1 MWYINIYTLME
12 GENISAYYNIE
23 NKNIVFI
30 KIQYFLKIN
39 KKVLALCKIFA
50 YNSPCCGMI
59 AMKREVAAHS
69 WRVFRG
75 ANVKLGN

>member
-1 MWYINIYTLME
+1 ME
-12 GENISAYYNIE
+12 GENISAYYNIV

-39 KKVLALCKIFA
+39 KKILALCKIFA

>member
-1 MWYINIYTLME
+1 MWYINIYTIME

-59 AMKREVAAHS
+59 VMKREVAAHS

>member
-1 MWYINIYTLME
+1 MYDDVM
-12 GENISAYYNIE
+12 
-23 NKNIVFI
+23 NKNIVSI

-39 KKVLALCKIFA
+39 KKVLALYKIFT

>member
-1 MWYINIYTLME
+1 ME
-12 GENISAYYNIE
+12 GENISAYYNIV

-30 KIQYFLKIN
+30 KIQCFLKIN

>member
-1 MWYINIYTLME
+1 MRYINIYTIME
-12 GENISAYYNIE
+12 GENISSYYNIV

-30 KIQYFLKIN
+30 KIQYFFKIN
-39 KKVLALCKIFA
+39 KKVLALCKVFD